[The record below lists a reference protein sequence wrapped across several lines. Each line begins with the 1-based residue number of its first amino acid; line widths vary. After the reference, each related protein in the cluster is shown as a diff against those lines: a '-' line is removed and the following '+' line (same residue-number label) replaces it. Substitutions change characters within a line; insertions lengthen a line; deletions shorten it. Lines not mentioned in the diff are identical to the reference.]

1 MRTRRSS
8 MAVAGRAL
16 VALLILGAF
25 AGVGVVVDSHSA
37 TASSTQAQLIVSDAA
52 SQAGVPYCDGGG
64 GINGPSNGGVVET
77 GCGAGVKGFD
87 CMSLVQ
93 YAVYQAT
100 GIILPDNGTQPEGVG
115 TYIPPAAT
123 LAEDEAQ
130 VLPGDA
136 VYWGGSGIDGFAHS
150 GIYAG
155 NDEVWDAVGPGIY
168 VQTHTFEYLR
178 ETYNYDGAEQYT
190 SEYERCAGDH
200 HHLAA
205 QRLRLQQVQQGD
217 LLGHPHRQRR
227 QRLPTGG
234 RWPRDRIRCRPVS
247 TCTAPPGSSRA
258 GSAPPPAPT
267 PSRSRVSDTKTT
279 TKPPGAALG
288 VPRACRSPSPRK
300 AGSRG
305 AAVTR
310 PVGRRGQCH
319 STARPTAT
327 PEPDHHDDPAQ
338 DAAGRRRP

>member
-1 MRTRRSS
+1 

-37 TASSTQAQLIVSDAA
+37 TASSTQAQLIVTDAA
-52 SQAGVPYCDGGG
+52 SQWKVPYCDGGG

-100 GIILPDNGTQPEGVG
+100 GIILPSNGTQPEGVG

-130 VLPGDA
+130 VQPGDA
-136 VYWGGSGIDGFAHS
+136 VYWGGGGIDAFAHS

-155 NDEVWDAVGPGIY
+155 NDEVWDAVGPGIF

-178 ETYNYDGAEQYT
+178 ATYNYDGAEQYASST
-190 SEYERCAGDH
+190 SGGLAVTTSSLPNGSVYTKSNKVSYSAT
-200 HHLAA
+200 LAA
-205 QRLRLQQVQQGD
+205 S
-217 LLGHPHRQRR
+217 
-227 QRLPTGG
+227 GG
-234 RWPRDRIRCRPVS
+234 NPPYKWYLAKGSSPL
-247 TCTAPPGSSRA
+247 PPGLKL
-258 GSAPPPAPT
+258 
-267 PSRSRVSDTKTT
+267 RSTGVIMGRIKATGTYAFTVRVRDTKTGT
-279 TKPPGAALG
+279 PP
-288 VPRACRSPSPRK
+288 V
-300 AGSRG
+300 
-305 AAVTR
+305 
-310 PVGRRGQCH
+310 QH
-319 STARPTAT
+319 TAT
-327 PEPDHHDDPAQ
+327 MGLSITVPS
-338 DAAGRRRP
+338 

>member
-1 MRTRRSS
+1 

-25 AGVGVVVDSHSA
+25 AGVGVVVDSHTA

-178 ETYNYDGAEQYT
+178 QTYNYDGAEQYT
-190 SEYERCAGDH
+190 SSTSGALAVTTTSLPNGSVYTKSNKVTYSAT
-200 HHLAA
+200 LAA
-205 QRLRLQQVQQGD
+205 S
-217 LLGHPHRQRR
+217 
-227 QRLPTGG
+227 GG
-234 RWPRDRIRCRPVS
+234 NPPYRWSLVKGSKPL
-247 TCTAPPGSSRA
+247 PPGLKLHSVTGVISGRITA
-258 GSAPPPAPT
+258 AATGTYSFT
-267 PSRSRVSDTKTT
+267 VRVRDTKTGT
-279 TKPPGAALG
+279 PPVQHAAFHGL
-288 VPRACRSPSPRK
+288 SITIS
-300 AGSRG
+300 S
-305 AAVTR
+305 
-310 PVGRRGQCH
+310 
-319 STARPTAT
+319 
-327 PEPDHHDDPAQ
+327 
-338 DAAGRRRP
+338 

>member
-1 MRTRRSS
+1 

-25 AGVGVVVDSHSA
+25 AGVGVVVDSHTA

-178 ETYNYDGAEQYT
+178 ETYNYDGAEQYASSASGLAITTT
-190 SEYERCAGDH
+190 SLPSGSVYSKTH
-200 HHLAA
+200 KVTYSTTLAA
-205 QRLRLQQVQQGD
+205 
-217 LLGHPHRQRR
+217 
-227 QRLPTGG
+227 TGG
-234 RWPRDRIRCRPVS
+234 NAPYRWSLTKGSSPL
-247 TCTAPPGSSRA
+247 PPGLKLHAVTGVISGRITATGTYSF
-258 GSAPPPAPT
+258 T
-267 PSRSRVSDTKTT
+267 VRVRDTKTT
-279 TKPPGAALG
+279 TTPPVQHTSTKGLSIS
-288 VPRACRSPSPRK
+288 VPS
-300 AGSRG
+300 
-305 AAVTR
+305 
-310 PVGRRGQCH
+310 
-319 STARPTAT
+319 
-327 PEPDHHDDPAQ
+327 
-338 DAAGRRRP
+338 

>member
-1 MRTRRSS
+1 

-25 AGVGVVVDSHSA
+25 AGVGVVVDTHSA

-52 SQAGVPYCDGGG
+52 SQTGVPYCDGGG

-100 GIILPDNGTQPEGVG
+100 GIILPSNGTQPEGVG
-115 TYIPPAAT
+115 TYIAPAAT

-190 SEYERCAGDH
+190 SNTSGTLAITTTSLPNGSVYSKSNKVTYSAT
-200 HHLAA
+200 LAA
-205 QRLRLQQVQQGD
+205 S
-217 LLGHPHRQRR
+217 
-227 QRLPTGG
+227 GG
-234 RWPRDRIRCRPVS
+234 NPPYRWTRAAGSNPL
-247 TCTAPPGSSRA
+247 PPGLHLY
-258 GSAPPPAPT
+258 SATGIIKGRITAT
-267 PSRSRVSDTKTT
+267 GTYSFTITVHDTKTT
-279 TKPPGAALG
+279 TKPK
-288 VPRACRSPSPRK
+288 V
-300 AGSRG
+300 
-305 AAVTR
+305 
-310 PVGRRGQCH
+310 QH
-319 STARPTAT
+319 SASKTLSITVS
-327 PEPDHHDDPAQ
+327 
-338 DAAGRRRP
+338 